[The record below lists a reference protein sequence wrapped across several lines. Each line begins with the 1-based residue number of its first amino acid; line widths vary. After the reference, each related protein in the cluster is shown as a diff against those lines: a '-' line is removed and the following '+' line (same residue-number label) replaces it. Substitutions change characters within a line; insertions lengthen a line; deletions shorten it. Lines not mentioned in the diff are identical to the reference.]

1 MSEVNTMT
9 SADTASPLVVIER
22 GEALT
27 GPGWMGARQAAYYTS
42 CRVAT
47 IRRVCRHGEL
57 QHVRIGHRN
66 GPIRTRAEWL
76 DAWIM
81 RGVQEPVVH

>member
-1 MSEVNTMT
+1 MDD
-9 SADTASPLVVIER
+9 AIA
-22 GEALT
+22 
-27 GPGWMGARQAAYYTS
+27 QAAT
-42 CRVAT
+42 
-47 IRRVCRHGEL
+47 RRLDSSRHI
-57 QHVRIGHRN
+57 RIGHRN

>member
-1 MSEVNTMT
+1 MSEVKTMT

-22 GEALT
+22 GDALA
-27 GPGWMGARQAAYYTS
+27 GSGWMDARQAAYYTS
-42 CRVAT
+42 SRVST

-57 QHVRIGHRN
+57 QHVRIGHAN

>member
-22 GEALT
+22 ADALT
-27 GPGWMGARQAAYYTS
+27 GPGWIDARQAAYYRS
-42 CRVAT
+42 CCVST

-57 QHVRIGHRN
+57 QHGRIDHRN
-66 GPIRTRAEWL
+66 GPIRTMAEWL

>member
-1 MSEVNTMT
+1 MT
-9 SADTASPLVVIER
+9 PADTALPLVAIER
-22 GEALT
+22 GEAPH
-27 GPGWMGARQAAYYTS
+27 GPRMDGRTQAAYYTS
-42 CRVAT
+42 FRVAT
-47 IRRVCRHGEL
+47 IRRVCRLGEL

>member
-1 MSEVNTMT
+1 MT
-9 SADTASPLVVIER
+9 PADTASPLVVIER
-22 GEALT
+22 ADALT
-27 GPGWMGARQAAYYTS
+27 GHGWMNARQAAYYTS
-42 CRVAT
+42 FRVAT
-47 IRRVCRHGEL
+47 IRRVCRLGDL